1 MSNYPANSLE
11 ARNNSRNELY
21 RVQPVDTQW
30 MGKSSTFKGLGP
42 SELLCPQEGR
52 GGVTCSFVARCGI
65 PPMLTVRAS
74 VELRVNGKTSGIPH
88 LATNERDVGH
98 PAHQRDRV
106 PVLSAFQDGVLSESG
121 HLRTKLNKS
130 ETACVG
136 MHVAKT
142 NKPKESIADGFGH
155 QHASATSMDIS
166 RPDLK
171 VKKRRRQVV
180 TIAIGVVVLAAVT
193 FLVMR
198 LKPAAPNVDRSAV
211 WTDTVKRGPLVVQV
225 RGLGTLVPREDA
237 IRQIPAQTEATVV
250 RILTLPGSIVKP
262 DTILVELNDPT
273 LSQEAIDAE
282 LSLREARA
290 DLSNVQVKV
299 QSDLMAQKSAAATV
313 SADYNQAQRQAQI
326 DKTLYSLGVIS
337 GLAYSGS
344 QGTADQLS
352 TRNKLQE
359 QTVQINEKAI
369 ESQLAVQQ
377 AKVAQAQAIYDLKE
391 QQLNALKVRA
401 GISGVLTD
409 LPLAVGQHV
418 TIGTMLAQVVQP
430 NQLKAQL
437 KIAETQA
444 RGILIGQP
452 ASIDTHNGLADGKV
466 SRIDPAVQNGTVTV
480 DVELTGSLP
489 NGARDQLSVDGT
501 IDQERLSDVLYV
513 GRPAFG
519 SENSTISL
527 FKLDTEGKGAVRVP
541 VKVGHAS
548 VNAIQVVEGLHQGD
562 TVILSDMSRW
572 DTTDRIRLD

>member
-1 MSNYPANSLE
+1 M
-11 ARNNSRNELY
+11 
-21 RVQPVDTQW
+21 
-30 MGKSSTFKGLGP
+30 
-42 SELLCPQEGR
+42 
-52 GGVTCSFVARCGI
+52 
-65 PPMLTVRAS
+65 
-74 VELRVNGKTSGIPH
+74 
-88 LATNERDVGH
+88 
-98 PAHQRDRV
+98 
-106 PVLSAFQDGVLSESG
+106 
-121 HLRTKLNKS
+121 NKS
-130 ETACVG
+130 ATACVG

-142 NKPKESIADGFGH
+142 NKPNESIADGFGH

-198 LKPAAPNVDRSAV
+198 LKPAAPSVDRSAV
-211 WTDTVKRGPLVVQV
+211 WTDTVKRGPMVRQV

-250 RILTLPGSIVKP
+250 RILTLPGSVVKP
-262 DTILVELNDPT
+262 DTILVELSDPT
-273 LSQEAIDAE
+273 LSQEALDAE
-282 LSLREARA
+282 LSLKEARA

-313 SADYNQAQRQAQI
+313 HADYNQAQRQAQI

-377 AKVAQAQAIYDLKE
+377 AKVAQAQAIYDLKQ

-401 GISGVLTD
+401 GIAGVLTD

-444 RGILIGQP
+444 RDILIGQP

-480 DVELTGSLP
+480 DVELIGALP
-489 NGARDQLSVDGT
+489 NGARDQLSVDGV
-501 IDQERLSDVLYV
+501 IDLERLKDVLYV

-519 SENSTISL
+519 NENSTISL
-527 FKLDTEGKGAVRVP
+527 FKLDPDGKGAVRVP
-541 VKVGHAS
+541 VKVGRAS
-548 VNAIQVVEGLHQGD
+548 VNAIQVLEGLKEGD